1 MSDHD
6 LGKSRGLSKE
16 TLERL
21 SREWDRRVGT
31 GPHTISAEKTING
44 EIIYIFDGEGLD
56 LSGNNPY
63 AENLLRNFGE
73 VITEDQMT
81 DDLPE

>member
-6 LGKSRGLSKE
+6 PGLSRGLSKE
-16 TLERL
+16 TLARL

-31 GPHTISAEKTING
+31 GPHTISAENTING
-44 EIIYIFDGEGLD
+44 GIIYIFEGEGLD

-63 AENLLRNFGE
+63 AENLLHYFGE
-73 VITEDQMT
+73 VITEDEMK